1 MLDRRRSAYGSLV
14 DLLDARTA
22 EQPNERAYVFLS
34 DEDDEDAALSF
45 GELKR

>member
-14 DLLDARTA
+14 DLLAARAT

-34 DEDDEDAALSF
+34 GQGDEDAALSF